1 MNDQITGY
9 IRRHMMTVVTISVL
23 SFLMLAAGEYYLYRQ
38 MMQLKSMV
46 SEGFFQVKELQ
57 GDENEVQLTPTTT
70 EKEIIIKESPVIEK

>member
-1 MNDQITGY
+1 MNDQIAAY
-9 IRRHMMTVVTISVL
+9 IRKHMMTVVTVSVL

-70 EKEIIIKESPVIEK
+70 EKEIIIKESPTVTK